1 VIEHT
6 ALPFHLKADDPDGA
20 SQFTIRIS
28 LHIEACYY
36 WVLELIVPAVNGTFG
51 ILQSALKYG
60 CTYLADKF

>member
-28 LHIEACYY
+28 SHIEARYY
-36 WVLELIVPAVNGTFG
+36 QVLELIVPAVNGTW
-51 ILQSALKYG
+51 SP
-60 CTYLADKF
+60 LAYSKVL